1 MKILEDVVGITVENE
16 VITNLDEPIKI
27 GFHHD
32 ALPVRKCVCSCV
44 YACRDQCVYTVLHDS
59 LPQNYTI

>member
-16 VITNLDEPIKI
+16 VITNLSERIRI

-32 ALPVRKCVCSCV
+32 ALNVSECVGTCV
-44 YACRDQCVYTVLHDS
+44 HPHRDQYIS
-59 LPQNYTI
+59 F